1 MRTGMDQA
9 GRCGRDRTGG
19 AGKGRGQRERERT
32 LGDRK
37 KKNYTFGRG
46 CAGIRGVLQGGRR
59 VRQSVL
65 DPITLGKSEK
75 A

>member
-37 KKNYTFGRG
+37 KKITHLVGDVQEYGGFYKEGG
-46 CAGIRGVLQGGRR
+46 ECANQFWIL
-59 VRQSVL
+59 
-65 DPITLGKSEK
+65 
-75 A
+75 